1 MAQTVDLIKESCLLH
16 LEYTKTNSSAWGGE
30 EVERGCIYLHVRP
43 HDCTTCCCSVALC
56 GCNTAREEK
65 HEQEQGEGGGGF
77 ISSLVLGASPLSASG
92 NVYNYNGFIATLIE
106 YLFWSR
112 TCVVSSSP
120 CPPLPLPSAHFPLP
134 CLLCLLLWLC
144 LLFAFVRVCVCVLQ
158 DSYVYLDALKKDTL
172 TSWAWYIN

>member
-1 MAQTVDLIKESCLLH
+1 M
-16 LEYTKTNSSAWGGE
+16 
-30 EVERGCIYLHVRP
+30 ERGCIYLHVRP

-65 HEQEQGEGGGGF
+65 HEQEQGEAGEG

-120 CPPLPLPSAHFPLP
+120 CPPLPSAPHTFLYLAFFVSFSGFVCCLPL
-134 CLLCLLLWLC
+134 
-144 LLFAFVRVCVCVLQ
+144 CVCVQ

-172 TSWAWYIN
+172 TSWA